1 MRLPLNKNYYLA
13 IVILLQVTNTVNRHC
28 GLCSN
33 RMEARDRND
42 HQTFATLMHENMAE
56 IRVIGLFQTCIRQLL
71 KVSKR

>member
-28 GLCSN
+28 GLHSN

-56 IRVIGLFQTCIRQLL
+56 IRVIALFQTCIRQLL

>member
-1 MRLPLNKNYYLA
+1 
-13 IVILLQVTNTVNRHC
+13 
-28 GLCSN
+28 
-33 RMEARDRND
+33 MEARDRNV